1 MARNEKMLKLSTS
14 VIEPYVGS
22 YLVENRQ
29 NAKEYIP
36 ATDYEDKVLKI
47 DLYIVSK
54 NNVKCP
60 VQVKTRER
68 DSENFSLPEKD
79 IKLEQENRVFAFV
92 DKTFSSD
99 VVDRLNE
106 MNVED
111 VKKLLKKERP
121 YVYLCSQKQ
130 LINGVLKEKIKKM
143 PSFYLIPK
151 TFLTLI

>member
-1 MARNEKMLKLSTS
+1 MAWNEKLLKLSTGA
-14 VIEPYVGS
+14 IEPYVGN

-54 NNVKCP
+54 DNVKCP

-68 DSENFSLPEKD
+68 DSENFSLSEKD
-79 IKLEQENRVFAFV
+79 IKPEQENRVFAFV

-99 VVDRLNE
+99 VVDKLNE

-111 VKKLLKKERP
+111 VKELLKKENP
-121 YVYLCSQKQ
+121 HIYLCSQKQ
-130 LINGVLKEKIKKM
+130 LINGKFKEKIKNGS
-143 PSFYLIPK
+143 SFYLIPK
-151 TFLTLI
+151 TFLT